1 MPDLPQPLHAGDFY
15 LRAIREE
22 LIGLRA
28 DISALSALL
37 ALQLA
42 RAVTGGQ
49 AAAEGAGAPQ
59 EARVAATAPA
69 SNDEGKAAERPAA
82 EPAPPAPVRARKTT
96 AKRST
101 KR

>member
-37 ALQLA
+37 AGWPAGAL
-42 RAVTGGQ
+42 TGGQ
-49 AAAEGAGAPQ
+49 AADESAGAPQ
-59 EARVAATAPA
+59 EASVAATAPDA
-69 SNDEGKAAERPAA
+69 HDEGSAAERPAA
-82 EPAPPAPVRARKTT
+82 EPAPSAPVRARKAP